1 MSNRDYDH
9 WYKIA
14 VLGNTNTGTSELH
27 GKIFRENGDGIDF
40 RMKTLSMEDG
50 RRVKLQVYNYR
61 SLKVLFCQHWK
72 FR

>member
-1 MSNRDYDH
+1 
-9 WYKIA
+9 
-14 VLGNTNTGTSELH
+14 
-27 GKIFRENGDGIDF
+27 
-40 RMKTLSMEDG
+40 MKTLSMEDG